1 MDSLG
6 KRLKKGREEK
16 GISLEEVSKATKIS
30 KSVLRDLE
38 NDHYD
43 ALPPPVFIRGFI
55 RSYSRYVGLNE
66 KELLNLWEEIL
77 AKKRVDESQRKEKPK
92 KDFDRKKLIPLL
104 IILLILSFL
113 LIFNLTTKKSS
124 KIEIPSEPKKSIGTE
139 IPKIKEKGILNE
151 TSPPITYIP
160 IKLGV
165 TCISRTWIEVTI
177 DNEPSFEVT
186 LFPGEEVSWGG
197 EKRIELKVGN
207 AGGIEITANGVPL
220 KSFGKTGEVV
230 RLIFERNTVSING
243 GKPQEIKVWEKKKS

>member
-92 KDFDRKKLIPLL
+92 KDFERKKLIPLL
-104 IILLILSFL
+104 ILFLILGFL
-113 LIFNLTTKKSS
+113 VVYNLAAKKSLV
-124 KIEIPSEPKKSIGTE
+124 EETPSEAKKTIVPE
-139 IPKIKEKGILNE
+139 ISKTKEKAILDE
-151 TSPPITYIP
+151 TSQPLSYIP

-165 TCISRTWIEVTI
+165 NCISRTWIEVII
-177 DNEPSFEVT
+177 DNALPFEVT
-186 LFPGEEVSWGG
+186 LFPGEEVSWEG
-197 EKRIELKVGN
+197 KNRIELKIGN